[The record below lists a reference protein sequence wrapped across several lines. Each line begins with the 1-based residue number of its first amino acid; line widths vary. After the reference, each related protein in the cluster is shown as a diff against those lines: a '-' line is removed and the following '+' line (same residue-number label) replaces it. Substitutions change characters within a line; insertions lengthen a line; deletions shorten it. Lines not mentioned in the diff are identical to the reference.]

1 VGDCLCKLFVF
12 RKCISGLY
20 LGQASGV
27 SLSLGRVILP
37 QPLLAFWL
45 ESDAH
50 KTCEIARLAGYD
62 TVIFDMEHGT
72 IGETSLDRLVPFCN
86 QLGLATFVRVRE
98 ANQARVQIALDSGAR
113 GVILPQIRDIEQ
125 ARNSAMAAKFPPRGT
140 RGMGFSR
147 IHRYEGP
154 DDAWVAAQNSGTIC
168 YVMIETQ
175 GAFDECEAIAGMEC
189 VDGLF
194 IGPSDLS
201 LNRGRGVFSCKPA
214 DIADMDRIAKAA
226 KAAGKLWGAAA
237 GHSGYRAEASLRQ
250 PDLLAVSDDL
260 SALRLGFGALAAG

>member
-1 VGDCLCKLFVF
+1 M
-12 RKCISGLY
+12 
-20 LGQASGV
+20 
-27 SLSLGRVILP
+27 ILP

-98 ANQARVQIALDSGAR
+98 ANQARIQIALDSGAR
-113 GVILPQIRDIEQ
+113 GVILPQIKHIEH
-125 ARNSAMAAKFPPRGT
+125 AWNSAPAAKFPPRGT

-147 IHRYEGP
+147 IQHYGAA
-154 DDAWVAAQNSGTIC
+154 DDAWAVAQNSATTC

-175 GAFDECEAIAGMEC
+175 GAFDDCEAIARMEC

-226 KAAGKLWGAAA
+226 TAAGKLWGAAA
-237 GHSGYRAEASLRQ
+237 GHNAYRAEASLRQ
-250 PDLLAVSDDL
+250 PDLLAIADDL
-260 SALRLGFGALAAG
+260 TALRLGFDALAAG